1 MNRMPIIFAILLS
14 FCCVKESI
22 SETKDHKNVQYEIVK
37 DETLGGIKRMVEV
50 VLSEKISEEELKKIA
65 MEIKHSDSKN
75 YEKTFINYSLRADKR
90 FTKDRKRDDWA
101 TTHFNP
107 NLEVKIQGL
116 NLKDEQTL
124 LEKANA
130 STNVHRKIIGSWID
144 DRIGY
149 TAVLFKEDKKL
160 FMETSFYDGSQS
172 IDEMIIDK
180 NKKIKTKVDNGHGEY
195 YIINSK
201 KELESWGRNG
211 LIYTSRE
218 LPKKNY

>member
-1 MNRMPIIFAILLS
+1 MNRMSIIFAMLLS
-14 FCCVKESI
+14 FGCVKESF
-22 SETKDHKNVQYEIVK
+22 SEIKTDKGIEYKVVK
-37 DETLGGIKRMVEV
+37 DEKLGNIKRMVDV

-75 YEKTFINYSLRADKR
+75 YDKTFITYSLSADKK
-90 FTKDRKRDDWA
+90 FTKDRNRDGWA

-124 LEKANA
+124 LAKANTA
-130 STNVHRKIIGSWID
+130 TDANRKVIGSWID

-149 TAVLFKEDKKL
+149 TAVLFKADKKL
-160 FMETSFYDGSQS
+160 FMEKLFYDGSGS
-172 IDEMIIDK
+172 VDEMMIDK
-180 NKKIKTKVDNGHGEY
+180 NKKITSKVDYGHGEY
-195 YIINSK
+195 YVINAK

-218 LPKKNY
+218 LPRK